1 MTATAEESV
10 PEGDSATKAPSWQ
23 GRRSDPT
30 RLILLRHGQTPLSVE
45 RRYSGRGNPDL
56 TDEGRR
62 QARAAAARVV
72 REEGIAAIVTSP
84 LRRARSTAEE
94 VAVLTGIDVVEHPGL
109 IENDFGDWEG
119 LTFTEALQRDPDLHR
134 AWLSDITVP
143 APGGE
148 SFAQVAERISRTK
161 AELLERYP
169 GQTVVLVSHVTPIKT
184 LLQDALGVGPELL
197 FRLHLDLASVS
208 IAEYFDDG
216 GSVVR
221 LVNDAAHWRV

>member
-30 RLILLRHGQTPLSVE
+30 GFILLRHGQTPLSVE

-119 LTFTEALQRDPDLHR
+119 LTFTEASQRDPDLHR

>member
-119 LTFTEALQRDPDLHR
+119 LTFTEASQRDPDLHR